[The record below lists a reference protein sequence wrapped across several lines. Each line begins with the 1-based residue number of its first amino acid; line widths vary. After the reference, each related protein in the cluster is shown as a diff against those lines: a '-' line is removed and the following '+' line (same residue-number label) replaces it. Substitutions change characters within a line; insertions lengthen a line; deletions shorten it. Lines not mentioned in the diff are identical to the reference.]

1 LIVSGEYEKFLV
13 VIDWQLQKEKSK
25 TASLFSVSR
34 NPILLGM
41 LLVLAGLFLLILNA
55 AKLILYG
62 LKSAD
67 SNSGKVGRRLFTQ
80 AA

>member
-13 VIDWQLQKEKSK
+13 VIDWQLQKEKSI

-67 SNSGKVGRRLFTQ
+67 SNSSKVERRLFTQ

>member
-1 LIVSGEYEKFLV
+1 
-13 VIDWQLQKEKSK
+13 
-25 TASLFSVSR
+25 
-34 NPILLGM
+34 M

-67 SNSGKVGRRLFTQ
+67 SNSSKVERRLFTQ

>member
-1 LIVSGEYEKFLV
+1 MIVSGEYEKFLV
-13 VIDWQLQKEKSK
+13 VIDWQLQKEKSI

-67 SNSGKVGRRLFTQ
+67 SNSSKVERRLFTQ